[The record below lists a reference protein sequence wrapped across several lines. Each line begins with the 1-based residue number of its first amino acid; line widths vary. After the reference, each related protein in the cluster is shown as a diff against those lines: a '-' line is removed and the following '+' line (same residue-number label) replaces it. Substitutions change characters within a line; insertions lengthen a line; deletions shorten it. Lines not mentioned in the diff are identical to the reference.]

1 MRIGGNILIAMVE
14 IANDSFLAP
23 KIAFVAADPAVVSD
37 DFLERCFLQGYECYA
52 VPYDSGGRTKARV
65 QLLIES
71 FHETILFFTIDRRLE
86 LNAWVDYIRSLQENY
101 EGRTRIGVV
110 YGTTDDDAVQARLSE
125 TFLWDIGIQAG
136 CIALSYSYK
145 KNQTFL
151 LEVLSANDAGGR
163 RKVIRL
169 NCSSAYRLNV
179 VKGGEKLQACLLDLS
194 ISHLS
199 AQFLSADPGFDVGSK
214 VPDVQINLG
223 GVLILVDLRTALKR
237 VQNGRLTYVFV
248 FQWSGGQTQS
258 SDYLQKKVNAFIF
271 KEYQKSMTELFAR
284 PDDAEDHAGPP
295 TSTPSG

>member
-1 MRIGGNILIAMVE
+1 MVE

-52 VPYDSGGRTKARV
+52 IPFDSGGRTKARV

-86 LNAWVDYIRSLQENY
+86 LNAWVDYIRNLQNDY
-101 EGRTRIGVV
+101 GGRTRIGVV
-110 YGTTDDDAVQARLSE
+110 YGTTDNDAVQARLSE

-145 KNQTFL
+145 KNQSFL

-169 NCSSAYRLNV
+169 NCGATYRLNV
-179 VKGGEKLQACLLDLS
+179 VKGNEKLQACLLDLS

-199 AQFLSADPGFDVGSK
+199 AQFLGADPGFDVGSK
-214 VPDVQINLG
+214 VPDVQLNLG
-223 GVLILVDLRTALKR
+223 GALVLVNLRTALKR
-237 VQNGRLTYVFV
+237 VQNGQLTYVFV
-248 FQWSGGQTQS
+248 FQWSRDQTQS

-271 KEYQKSMTELFAR
+271 REYQKSMTELFSR
-284 PDDAEDHAGPP
+284 PEEAEEHAVPALSRAGGQAGSSSAP
-295 TSTPSG
+295 